1 MAVRS
6 WIGSEKGTKTMQTQ
20 LVERVDTLVR
30 DQKRELLASTP
41 RSVVISEL
49 AARVESLEQAVREI
63 ANEVEKLAGRE
74 PPLLD
79 ASVARRFR
87 RSI

>member
-1 MAVRS
+1 
-6 WIGSEKGTKTMQTQ
+6 MQTK

-30 DQKRELLASTP
+30 AQKREMLASTP
-41 RSVVISEL
+41 TNVAISEL
-49 AARVESLEQAVREI
+49 AARVDSLEHAVREI

-74 PPLLD
+74 PSLLD
-79 ASVARRFR
+79 PSVARRFR